1 MGAMYGIPYR
11 CLITNEIDNL
21 IVVGRCLSA
30 TFEAQ
35 AAVRT
40 TPTVG
45 AIGQAGGTA
54 AALAVKEGVP
64 VQQVDYKELQQTLVA
79 HGAYLEV

>member
-1 MGAMYGIPYR
+1 MYGIPYR
-11 CLITNEIDNL
+11 CLVTNEIDNL
-21 IVVGRCLSA
+21 VMVGRCLSA

-54 AALAVKEGVP
+54 AALAVRAGVP
-64 VQQVDYKELQQTLVA
+64 VQQVDVKSVQETLIA